1 MSSVYIIILI
11 TMLAF
16 AIMLS
21 GGSSSLFTGNVG
33 SPAPPTPTPLLPAP
47 TGSASTSPTPSS
59 VSIWSVTATL
69 KGCNIDG
76 FPKADIYSEGPMSG
90 YLKLSVESTGG
101 SYEQVATA
109 AFTAPRST
117 NTATLL
123 NSRGFNTKPW
133 RVELFSGGSL
143 SDANWSGGTLRKVY
157 VGSPTGCT

>member
-1 MSSVYIIILI
+1 
-11 TMLAF
+11 MLAF